1 MRAMQLL
8 QDRLREAMQN
18 HCPQGSYTLG
28 VCREVGLNQMKD
40 EAKQEICQ
48 LSEIYWSLLCGAL
61 KMIGL
66 EGVETDKYF

>member
-48 LSEIYWSLLCGAL
+48 LSKIY
-61 KMIGL
+61 
-66 EGVETDKYF
+66 